1 VEKALE
7 EFRKM
12 AVPTPRRA
20 NPAATTAV
28 RGSILIIDDDRD
40 VADGTA
46 EVLREAGYSVAI
58 ALTAR
63 AALTT
68 ARNFDAEVALVDMKL
83 GRNSNG
89 LDLIGTL
96 QHLRPGLVPV
106 VVTAYRSEQAVL
118 AAQRSGAW
126 DFLAKPF
133 YPQELLALLDR
144 CFAGPGSRQT
154 TAETQRAIRAA

>member
-7 EFRKM
+7 EFRNM
-12 AVPTPRRA
+12 AVPTPRQA
-20 NPAATTAV
+20 DPVATTAT
-28 RGSILIIDDDRD
+28 RGNILIIDDDRD

-46 EVLREAGYSVAI
+46 EVLRAAGFSVAI

-83 GRNSNG
+83 GRYSNG

-96 QHLRPGLVPV
+96 QQLRPGLVPV

-118 AAQRSGAW
+118 AAQRSGARE
-126 DFLAKPF
+126 FLKKPF
-133 YPQELLALLDR
+133 YPQELFALLDR
-144 CFAGPGSRQT
+144 YFAGSGPRERA
-154 TAETQRAIRAA
+154 AEAQRAIRAA

>member
-1 VEKALE
+1 ME
-7 EFRKM
+7 EFQKM

-20 NPAATTAV
+20 NPAATTAT
-28 RGSILIIDDDRD
+28 RGKILIIDDDRD

-68 ARNFDAEVALVDMKL
+68 ARNFDAEVALVDIEL

-96 QHLRPGLVPV
+96 QQLRPGLVPV

-126 DFLAKPF
+126 DFLKKPF
-133 YPQELLALLDR
+133 YPQELFALLDR
-144 CFAGPGSRQT
+144 YFAGSGPREKAAQ
-154 TAETQRAIRAA
+154 AQRAIQAA